1 MILSRDHSAK
11 AEDGRHPH
19 ERAPGEL
26 NALTEKGPQ
35 RSMLKRMLQKP
46 LVVATLAAAIVA
58 SPLSPNKV
66 EAAPLSL
73 SPSATVER
81 FDADTA
87 RFVPQSV
94 RSLSPGDAFLFEKR
108 YHRVLPSGE
117 LRGVP
122 GITASAL
129 ADTHRAYSAQESRL
143 PTERDVVWT
152 LDSDSGGHILLSEL
166 RAPSRLL
173 FQGKVYAL
181 ERAGESPQKLGRRSP
196 TNHELVVANMVWIVT
211 VLAAWKTFWSKCS
224 RETVS
229 GSLKPPCDGARAG
242 SHSKESFKLAEIE
255 DITKTIH

>member
-11 AEDGRHPH
+11 VEDGRHPH

-35 RSMLKRMLQKP
+35 RSMHRRMLQKP

-81 FDADTA
+81 FDADAA

-108 YHRVLPSGE
+108 YHRQHRRQGSPVGGEGLHFDQYFSSKRCVQLCTLPSAV
-117 LRGVP
+117 RTRMVP
-122 GITASAL
+122 FSIA
-129 ADTHRAYSAQESRL
+129 
-143 PTERDVVWT
+143 
-152 LDSDSGGHILLSEL
+152 
-166 RAPSRLL
+166 
-173 FQGKVYAL
+173 
-181 ERAGESPQKLGRRSP
+181 
-196 TNHELVVANMVWIVT
+196 
-211 VLAAWKTFWSKCS
+211 
-224 RETVS
+224 
-229 GSLKPPCDGARAG
+229 
-242 SHSKESFKLAEIE
+242 
-255 DITKTIH
+255 